1 MRSVPFRLLVPLLA
15 VLACV
20 FAVPALAS
28 EPLTDTNVKFESLKV
43 SAKGEAILTYTR
55 TDGKVRHVLA
65 WGAVN
70 ANAPVDPAVRQVRF
84 SWDYAG
90 GWGKYKK
97 ANYWKQA
104 KNVCGRYDGPKLP
117 YFVTGCKAP
126 DGSYWALQS
135 WQRLLPLLGFDPWKP
150 SQTAWELH
158 LSHWSG
164 DLAKLDVYAHFTYNG
179 DWQGLFGR
187 LTYAGKPV
195 HGFGSTGEGNPLDRY
210 GRNVY
215 IDTFNSAYGAGWK
228 RESGILVHKP
238 TGTFCHS
245 FLPQKPFPDYPSQ
258 AMRPAAPGEKY
269 RVSVMGPGVTPVLV
283 WEGRGLT
290 DADKADRAS
299 AQSVTA
305 TFDDVMAGDARCAP
319 ER

>member
-1 MRSVPFRLLVPLLA
+1 MRLMRRGLRLLVPLSA
-15 VLACV
+15 IAACVLA
-20 FAVPALAS
+20 APALAS
-28 EPLTDTNVKFESLKV
+28 EPLADTNAKLTSLVV
-43 SAKGEAILTYTR
+43 SPKGEAVVTYTR
-55 TDGKVRHVLA
+55 TDGQVRHVLA
-65 WGAVN
+65 WGAIN

-90 GWGKYKK
+90 GWGKYRN
-97 ANYWKQA
+97 ATYWKQA
-104 KNVCGRYDGPKLP
+104 RNVCTRYDGPRLP
-117 YFVTGCKAP
+117 YLVAACKAP

-135 WQRLLPLLGFDPWKP
+135 WQRLLPLLGFDAWKP
-150 SQTAWELH
+150 SQAAYELH

-164 DLAKLDVYAHFTYNG
+164 DLAKLEVYAHFTYDNA
-179 DWQGLFGR
+179 WQGLFGR

-215 IDTFNSAYGAGWK
+215 IDTFNSAYGPGWK

-245 FLPQKPFPDYPSQ
+245 FLPQKPFPGYPSN
-258 AMRPAAPGEKY
+258 ATRPAAPGEKY

-283 WEGRGLT
+283 WEGAGLT
-290 DADKADRAS
+290 AADRAS
-299 AQSVTA
+299 ARSVSTI
-305 TFDDVMAGDARCAP
+305 FDDVMAGDARCAP